1 MSNLEKLSSRH
12 GRRAEDL
19 NKILARE
26 LVDQYA
32 TDGIKEIVEHLSNP
46 DKHIQSDC
54 ASVLEEVGRLEPEL
68 LTPYI
73 TDYLA
78 LLKNKNNRMVWG
90 GMILLAMTADRVPDE
105 LFSHRET
112 LIQAIQTGSV
122 ITQDQGIK
130 TLALVAAA
138 KPSYNEAL
146 FPFFLD
152 HLHMC
157 RPKSLPQHSE
167 SVALAV
173 TVENKDRFLAVIME
187 RQSLLSPPQLR
198 RTQKL
203 LQTISS
209 LEET

>member
-1 MSNLEKLSSRH
+1 MSHLQNLASRH
-12 GRRAEDL
+12 DRRDEDL

-32 TDGIKEIVEHLSNP
+32 TDGIKEIVDHLSNP
-46 DKHIQSDC
+46 DKRIQSDC
-54 ASVLEEVGRLEPEL
+54 ASVLEEVGRLEPDL
-68 LTPYI
+68 LTPYV

-78 LLKNKNNRMVWG
+78 LLTSKNNRMVWG
-90 GMILLAMTADRVPDE
+90 GMILLAMVADRVPDE

-112 LIQAIQTGSV
+112 LIQASQTGSV
-122 ITQDQGIK
+122 ISQDQGIK

-138 KPSYNEAL
+138 KPPYNEVL
-146 FPFFLD
+146 FPFLLE
-152 HLHMC
+152 HLQIC

-173 TVENKDRFLAVIME
+173 TIENKDRFLAVIRE
-187 RQSLLSPPQLR
+187 RQSLLTPSQLR

-203 LQTISS
+203 IRTITH
-209 LEET
+209 LE